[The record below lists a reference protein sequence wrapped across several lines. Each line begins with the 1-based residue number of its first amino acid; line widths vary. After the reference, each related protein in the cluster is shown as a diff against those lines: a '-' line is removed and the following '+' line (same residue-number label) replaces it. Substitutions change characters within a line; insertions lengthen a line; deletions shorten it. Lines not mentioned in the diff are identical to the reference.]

1 MNTDKSSSLMN
12 GVAMKFLAY
21 FGVLLTTVALAQE
34 QETYQSAKTKAD
46 AAINEQRSLQENPV
60 DQFKADLKI
69 KKLKAQSQIEL
80 CKSFPNDCVINS
92 FNLMPYSENLKI
104 DALYTIKKK
113 EFLKANSVESVDKE
127 THDRFQLEA
136 TLDVYADQ
144 EFEIKEELSKYESL
158 YGAPYKP
165 QALPEVMNTEIKKA
179 IEDWEKEMGPE
190 LTKVADLK
198 LQGKI
203 TTWEEE
209 ATQSHFESM
218 RPKNCKD
225 SAVQELLNLFK
236 DDKQNVLGKQFELTA
251 IKSALLLKK
260 DQAYGGVKL
269 KSLEDYVN
277 KQQGKLLSDDK
288 LKQLKIIYGESG
300 EPADVKKLEGI
311 TNNLKAGKYS
321 YYNPKTRMLN
331 SDVSAFYLLMDKH
344 EEEGMPSFG
353 KEDAA
358 VAWAFGKLAER
369 ADRKTVEYSKLN
381 LSNQVNKLMDARV
394 AGGTDTPVE
403 DLEKMQKSH
412 ETEINS
418 ALATTV
424 KSKLS
429 AECLKELGLEGNEL
443 CDETLVDIKTIAFG
457 NMLKDV
463 SNEAIKADSSSK
475 INEYYG
481 EVKDFIGK
489 LSPKPFVKAKPKKK
503 SEPEKEQ
510 EQDHKTPII
519 NKILMNQA
527 VKDNT
532 RVNLNIKDIR
542 SPQILIQ
549 PQPKTAQPKIG
560 TPCWV
565 AFNKQGVWTP
575 GIFGAVP
582 YCQ

>member
-21 FGVLLTTVALAQE
+21 FGVFLTTLALAQD
-34 QETYQSAKTKAD
+34 QETYMSAKKKAYEE
-46 AAINEQRSLQENPV
+46 IKKQETHPENPV
-60 DQFKADLKI
+60 DQFKSNLKI
-69 KKLKAQSQIEL
+69 KKLHVQSQIEL
-80 CKSFPNDCVINS
+80 CKTFPNECYIKPTDLI
-92 FNLMPYSENLKI
+92 PYSSHLKEE
-104 DALYTIKKK
+104 ALAVIKHK
-113 EFLKANSVESVDKE
+113 EFLKSIEKADDGSSDVKRFEMEAEMDFNAEQGIENKEFKDKYMAKFGALYEPKPLPQLLNSEM
-127 THDRFQLEA
+127 Q
-136 TLDVYADQ
+136 
-144 EFEIKEELSKYESL
+144 
-158 YGAPYKP
+158 
-165 QALPEVMNTEIKKA
+165 KA
-179 IEDWEKEMGPE
+179 IDDWEKEMGAE

-198 LQGKI
+198 LQEKI
-203 TTWEEE
+203 QTWSDD
-209 ATQSHFESM
+209 ATQAQFEYL

-225 SAVQELLNLFK
+225 SAVQELLTLLK

-251 IKSALLLKK
+251 IKTALLLKK
-260 DQAYGGVKL
+260 DKAYGGVKL

-277 KQQGKLLSDDK
+277 KQQGKLLSEDK

-369 ADRKTVEYSKLN
+369 ADRTTVEYSKLN

-403 DLEKMQKSH
+403 DLEKLQKSH

-418 ALATTV
+418 VVATTL

-429 AECLKELGLEGNEL
+429 AECLKELGLEGDEV

-463 SNEAIKADSSSK
+463 SNEANKADSSSK

-489 LSPKPFVKAKPKKK
+489 LSPKPFVKPKPKKK
-503 SEPEKEQ
+503 TVEEPVKEK
-510 EQDHKTPII
+510 TII
-519 NKILMNQA
+519 PKLQFNEA

-532 RVNLNIKDIR
+532 RVNLNFRYERLPELVKPKPIT
-542 SPQILIQ
+542 IQ
-549 PQPKTAQPKIG
+549 PKLG
-560 TPCWV
+560 TPCWA
-565 AFNKQGVWTP
+565 AFNKQGVWTMP
-575 GIFGAVP
+575 LFGTTP
-582 YCQ
+582 YCK